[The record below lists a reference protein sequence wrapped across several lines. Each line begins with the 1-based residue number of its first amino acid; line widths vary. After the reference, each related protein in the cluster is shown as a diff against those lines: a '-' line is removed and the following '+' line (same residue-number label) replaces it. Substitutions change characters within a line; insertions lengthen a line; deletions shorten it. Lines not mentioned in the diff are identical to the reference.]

1 MLKGL
6 QMVQQV
12 QASLCLP
19 DDTEKKKKKISFN
32 NKCASTALKST
43 NTTKMSGNMYRQG
56 IYNRNTN
63 CKKWL
68 HQPSAPGAPPK
79 SEGFHQ
85 VRSLSLARLSHPECG
100 QNRLHH
106 NHDEEQNEQRNTQIT
121 KTLPSL
127 RRQRGRGLLCHPL
140 DP

>member
-1 MLKGL
+1 
-6 QMVQQV
+6 MVQQV

-19 DDTEKKKKKISFN
+19 DDTEKKKISFN
-32 NKCASTALKST
+32 NKCATTALKSM

-56 IYNRNTN
+56 IYNRNAN
-63 CKKWL
+63 CKMWL
-68 HQPSAPGAPPK
+68 RQPSAPGAPPM

-85 VRSLSLARLSHPECG
+85 VRSLSLARLSHPACG

-106 NHDEEQNEQRNTQIT
+106 NHSEQLNGFEGIMQIT

-140 DP
+140 AP